1 MAIVQAF
8 RGWLY
13 DLSRVGKLADV
24 TAPPYDIIDPQ
35 RQIELYSRHPANVV
49 RLILNQ
55 WQDGDEPEDRYRRA
69 AEFWRGW
76 KRNGTVAADKSSAF
90 YVYHQVF
97 AHQGTVLT
105 RRGFICR
112 LQIEPF
118 GSGHVY
124 PHEATHAG
132 PKQDRLL
139 LMRACRAN
147 FSPIFGLMPD
157 ADNEVQSVLE
167 RSLEDT
173 TPLQVTDE
181 NGVVHRLWSVT
192 DIAAISQVISLMG
205 PKPIFIADGHH
216 RYETAW
222 NYRQE
227 LASQGVL
234 TAEHPA
240 NFVMTACFSMN
251 DPGLVVLPT
260 HRLLR
265 QAPNLDRHQF
275 VEQLQG
281 CFDCE
286 PVAKGPQAAP
296 DVWELIE
303 MEDQQTTMGF
313 YTARDQCWTLARLTE
328 TGRRRM
334 EEISE
339 ASSSWNGL
347 GVSIL
352 HKLAIEHL
360 LGLKDMPTPLYVRG
374 ENEVARFLVEGDVTG
389 RDLTGQQASGEMFN
403 LAAMVM
409 PARVQ
414 DVADISM
421 LGERMP
427 AKSTYFFP
435 KLLTGLVFHSLAE
448 DDG

>member
-1 MAIVQAF
+1 M
-8 RGWLY
+8 
-13 DLSRVGKLADV
+13 
-24 TAPPYDIIDPQ
+24 
-35 RQIELYSRHPANVV
+35 
-49 RLILNQ
+49 
-55 WQDGDEPEDRYRRA
+55 
-69 AEFWRGW
+69 
-76 KRNGTVAADKSSAF
+76 
-90 YVYHQVF
+90 
-97 AHQGTVLT
+97 T

-167 RSLEDT
+167 RSLEYT

-251 DPGLVVLPT
+251 DRAWSYCQRTVCYVKRRIWTDTSLLNNSKAVSTANQSRRTSGSTRCVGTNRNGRSTDDDGVL
-260 HRLLR
+260 H
-265 QAPNLDRHQF
+265 
-275 VEQLQG
+275 
-281 CFDCE
+281 
-286 PVAKGPQAAP
+286 GP
-296 DVWELIE
+296 
-303 MEDQQTTMGF
+303 
-313 YTARDQCWTLARLTE
+313 R
-328 TGRRRM
+328 
-334 EEISE
+334 
-339 ASSSWNGL
+339 
-347 GVSIL
+347 
-352 HKLAIEHL
+352 
-360 LGLKDMPTPLYVRG
+360 
-374 ENEVARFLVEGDVTG
+374 
-389 RDLTGQQASGEMFN
+389 
-403 LAAMVM
+403 
-409 PARVQ
+409 
-414 DVADISM
+414 SM
-421 LGERMP
+421 LDLGP
-427 AKSTYFFP
+427 T
-435 KLLTGLVFHSLAE
+435 
-448 DDG
+448 D